1 MINGKKVLALIPARG
16 GSKGL
21 PEKNK
26 KEFNGKPL
34 IAWSI
39 EHGLKSEFVDKVVVT
54 TDDLEI
60 AEIGRKYGAEV
71 PFMRPQELASDTAT
85 SMDVI
90 VHALDFLKAQGEEFE
105 LLMLL
110 EPTSPLREVS
120 DIDNSLSQLE
130 SNKQARSIA
139 GVCEVE
145 AQHPD
150 FLVKLEKGLMR
161 PFTTFEVKRR
171 QELSEL
177 YFFEGTVYAAEVE
190 YLRESRTFYGNHTL
204 AYVVSKQKSIEI
216 DDEVDFVIAE
226 VLMKVFNKN

>member
-1 MINGKKVLALIPARG
+1 MSEYLG
-16 GSKGL
+16 G
-21 PEKNK
+21 E
-26 KEFNGKPL
+26 
-34 IAWSI
+34 
-39 EHGLKSEFVDKVVVT
+39 
-54 TDDLEI
+54 
-60 AEIGRKYGAEV
+60 AEV
-71 PFMRPQELASDTAT
+71 R
-85 SMDVI
+85 I
-90 VHALDFLKAQGEEFE
+90 AQGEEFE